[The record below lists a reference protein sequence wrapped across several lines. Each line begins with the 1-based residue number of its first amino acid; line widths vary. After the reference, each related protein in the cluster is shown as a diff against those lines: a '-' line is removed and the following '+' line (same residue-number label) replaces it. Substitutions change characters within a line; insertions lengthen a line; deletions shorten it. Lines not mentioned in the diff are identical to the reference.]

1 MTYRIS
7 AVFKDFNS
15 SQESTNVRFIY
26 GAEVQDSSENYFK
39 LSNAKIFSAIKSG
52 DFYFIDCKQCAL

>member
-1 MTYRIS
+1 MTCRIN

-15 SQESTNVRFIY
+15 SQESTNVY

-39 LSNAKIFSAIKSG
+39 LSRQKSFQQLGLEIFT
-52 DFYFIDCKQCAL
+52 L